1 MEDANGTNTSAL
13 NHVQLKSIKE
23 ENTKREVPYREA
35 VGSLIFAAIVTRPD
49 IAYAVGVESRFLDKH
64 EDSHWN
70 AVKRIIRYLKN
81 TIDYGIFY
89 SKAQGSEIIEGYS
102 DSDFANDVNTRRST
116 TGYVFKM
123 SDGSVTWNSQRQ
135 STVTLSTT

>member
-1 MEDANGTNTSAL
+1 MYQRTFNNSKIFLALYVDDGLLMGEDEAELQSVISQLEANFEINEDNTPAD
-13 NHVQLKSIKE
+13 NNVQLKSIKE

-49 IAYAVGVESRFLDKH
+49 IAYAVGVVSRFLDKH

-81 TIDYGIFY
+81 TIDYEILY
-89 SKAQGSEIIEGYS
+89 TKAQ
-102 DSDFANDVNTRRST
+102 
-116 TGYVFKM
+116 
-123 SDGSVTWNSQRQ
+123 
-135 STVTLSTT
+135 